1 MAELALPHHINPSS
15 KSFVSVS
22 KKKKKG
28 RTLSSAFQP
37 YVCVC
42 AVVASV
48 HEQAF
53 WEGFILT
60 VTRWSHCC
68 NSCVILQGAQFLKHF
83 L

>member
-22 KKKKKG
+22 KKKKKKG

-53 WEGFILT
+53 GRALF
-60 VTRWSHCC
+60 
-68 NSCVILQGAQFLKHF
+68 
-83 L
+83 